1 MSTDVDKLTPHVE
14 GLRAGALQLT
24 NALSLH
30 QLNDVEAQMHRA
42 ESGDMAFTSLDYKAP
57 EDANFKL
64 LLDDVIAAVQPLA
77 PTIEASLDAVYGE
90 GRVSKFTLEQLPGG
104 AIQCVALLSP
114 EAAYDCASLAVLT
127 FSERSAHVRK
137 AGVESVWDDHYL
149 YGGDQWRE
157 AVENG
162 ETTFGYQPWLH
173 NTICEAEGYPDRFLI
188 VPHWSEAMYEDG
200 EYWTPDEAGEEH
212 SEFPK
217 ENWKYEV
224 ANGDTRAG
232 YIEYVNSMIALEND
246 QTVAGTSPF
255 QATALVGVPIGLP
268 A

>member
-1 MSTDVDKLTPHVE
+1 MATDTDKLIPHVE
-14 GLRAGALQLT
+14 GLRAKALQLT
-24 NALSLH
+24 NALSLL
-30 QLNDVEAQMHRA
+30 QMDTVEAHMHRDA
-42 ESGDMAFTSLDYKAP
+42 SGDMAFTSLNYEAP
-57 EDANFKL
+57 EGANFKL
-64 LLDDVIAAVQPLA
+64 LFNEVIAAVEPLA
-77 PTIEASLDAVYGE
+77 PTIVASLDAVYGE
-90 GRVSKFTLEQLPGG
+90 GRVSKFTLGILPGG
-104 AIQCVALLSP
+104 TVRCVALLSP
-114 EAAYDCASLAVLT
+114 ERVYDCASLAVLT
-127 FSERSAHVRK
+127 FSEGGAHVRK
-137 AGVESVWDDHYL
+137 AGVESVWDSHYL